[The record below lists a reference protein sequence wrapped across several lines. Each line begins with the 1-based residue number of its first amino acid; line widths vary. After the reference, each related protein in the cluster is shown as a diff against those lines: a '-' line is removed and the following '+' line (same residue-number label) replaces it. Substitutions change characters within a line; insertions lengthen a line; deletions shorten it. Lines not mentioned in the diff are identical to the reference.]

1 MSFCLKV
8 ESSYSDYGDVYD
20 YGVDGYDTTGEG
32 GDSSSSTVTTGGG
45 STGGGGSVS
54 VGGGSVSVGGGS
66 VSVSG
71 GSVSV
76 GGGSASV
83 GGSSTT
89 GGGSSS
95 TGTGTGG
102 SISTG
107 TGDDYY
113 PDLDKFKEE
122 DITDYGDLGNVDMY
136 EEYDGKVL
144 PAETDEYY
152 GQVKKICQNIHT
164 TMLNGNKTE
173 RFVLMQCVYV

>member
-1 MSFCLKV
+1 MSLFLKV
-8 ESSYSDYGDVYD
+8 ESSYSDYDDAYD
-20 YGVDGYDTTGEG
+20 YGVDGYDPTEG
-32 GDSSSSTVTTGGG
+32 GDSSSSTITIGGSSTGGG
-45 STGGGGSVS
+45 SSISVSSGSASVGGGSVS
-54 VGGGSVSVGGGS
+54 VGGGSVSVGGAS
-66 VSVSG
+66 T
-71 GSVSV
+71 
-76 GGGSASV
+76 SV

-102 SISTG
+102 STSTK

-152 GQVKKICQNIHT
+152 GQVTKEQKYPHNDAE
-164 TMLNGNKTE
+164 LK
-173 RFVLMQCVYV
+173 